1 MREGGRDPRRGHAGP
16 ALSWLVERSTVRPA
30 TRSPPPE
37 EGPSPTAG
45 CGTRGAVRARALRW
59 GGAGRTAVR
68 RRRGAR
74 IRDGVD
80 RRRCAGTALGLP
92 PTVARAAGGWCGR
105 RVGSGRRELAGL
117 PAPLV
122 RAGRQGEARNRQRGG
137 VATRRRRAGHRQ
149 APRRLARR
157 WKQARAAACG
167 GAAGHG
173 RQWEEPRAGV
183 SGAALIAAR

>member
-1 MREGGRDPRRGHAGP
+1 MIYTDPRISLPLQAAIKQSKRRGTNQAPAIHSLGRRRGAWRWMREGGKDPRRGHAGP

-80 RRRCAGTALGLP
+80 RRRCAGAA
-92 PTVARAAGGWCGR
+92 ARASARMGGA
-105 RVGSGRRELAGL
+105 VGDGSK
-117 PAPLV
+117 
-122 RAGRQGEARNRQRGG
+122 ARNGWMDG
-137 VATRRRRAGHRQ
+137 WMDATN
-149 APRRLARR
+149 
-157 WKQARAAACG
+157 
-167 GAAGHG
+167 
-173 RQWEEPRAGV
+173 
-183 SGAALIAAR
+183 